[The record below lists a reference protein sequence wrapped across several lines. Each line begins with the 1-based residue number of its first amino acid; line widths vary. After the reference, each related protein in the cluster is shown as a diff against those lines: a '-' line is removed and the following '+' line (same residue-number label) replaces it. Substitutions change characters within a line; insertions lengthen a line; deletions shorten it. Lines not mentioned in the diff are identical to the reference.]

1 MTIQEVERKKVAT
14 QWDGGWFCDKC
25 ECLVHWK
32 TKAYMFGKQCLCHSC
47 AEEKIKKMNKTP

>member
-1 MTIQEVERKKVAT
+1 MTLQDVERKRVAT

-25 ECLVHWK
+25 GHMEHWK
-32 TKAYMFGKQCLCHSC
+32 TKAYMFGKQCLCRRC